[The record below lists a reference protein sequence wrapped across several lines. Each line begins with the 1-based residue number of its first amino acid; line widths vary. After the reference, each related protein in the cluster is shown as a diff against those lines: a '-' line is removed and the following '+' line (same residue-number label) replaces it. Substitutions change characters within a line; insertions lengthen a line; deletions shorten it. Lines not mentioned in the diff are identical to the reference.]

1 MIRPGPCRPPR
12 SVITKARVL
21 HKTICNPKKAE
32 ADQHLSL
39 LRKPMGRCSGHH
51 RVQQTGRQA
60 DPLAGLRTWEL
71 PPSHKMQTTALQ
83 SQEGTK
89 GVYTCPHQAT
99 HHRRKQGPTKKSLD
113 TQKASKL
120 IFKGTGTRWVCLP
133 GLAEGC
139 LASSASSL
147 SPVHFG
153 ELSRIPFA

>member
-1 MIRPGPCRPPR
+1 MIRPGPCRPPW
-12 SVITKARVL
+12 SVTTKARVL

-32 ADQHLSL
+32 ADQRLPC

-51 RVQQTGRQA
+51 RIQQTGRQA
-60 DPLAGLRTWEL
+60 SPIAGLRTWEL
-71 PPSHKMQTTALQ
+71 PRSPKMKTTALQ
-83 SQEGTK
+83 SQEGTQD
-89 GVYTCPHQAT
+89 VYACPHQAA
-99 HHRRKQGPTKKSLD
+99 HHRRKRGPRKKSLD
-113 TQKASKL
+113 TQKAREL
-120 IFKGTGTRWVCLP
+120 ICKGTRMRWACFP